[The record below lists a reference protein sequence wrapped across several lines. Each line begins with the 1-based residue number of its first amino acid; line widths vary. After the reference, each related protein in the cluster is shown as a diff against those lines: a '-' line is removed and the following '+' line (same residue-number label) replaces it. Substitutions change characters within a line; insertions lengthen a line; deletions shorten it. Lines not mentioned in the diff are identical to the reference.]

1 MEKSIYGFILRYSLR
16 QQVALVVLSFA
27 SFVPYYFWLF
37 LPKAIVN
44 QGILGK
50 GITFPLVYHGVR
62 LTQAH
67 YLFLL
72 TGAFLL
78 LVVVQQGFKYSI
90 NVFQGISGERML
102 RRLRYELY
110 GRVLRFPLGVFRRM
124 SPGEI
129 IPMITVETEALGG
142 FIANAFAVPMF
153 QGGMFLVSLGFLFVQ
168 NWTIALAALLI
179 YPVQFYLVPKMQRR
193 VNQLAKERVRSVRR
207 LSDRVGES
215 IGGIQEIHAHAG
227 ARRYL
232 AEFAYRLGDIYWVRY
247 EIYRRKFMIKSLN
260 NLLQQLGPF
269 LFYTIGGYLAIAGRI
284 DVGTVIAAVA
294 AQRDMGSPIREL
306 LNYYQQ
312 QQDARIKYEQIV
324 SQFDPEGIR
333 PEADLLAEPETAP
346 ALKGDIAVANVTLDG
361 EDGAPLLEGVS
372 FTQPTDR
379 SLALIGPSGGGRQE
393 LALLLARLIAPS
405 RGHLL
410 VGGADYAS
418 LPETVTGRRIGF
430 VDHAPYIFSE
440 TIAFNLFFG
449 LRHRP
454 IAPRTAAEGEALGE
468 RRRLRESVA
477 SGNSLDDIDAD
488 WTDYAAAGVE
498 TPEGLV
504 TAGLRVLRLV
514 ELYDDVF
521 QLGLRSVID
530 SAAKPD
536 LAVQI
541 LRARVN
547 LRQKLVET
555 GLGQVVESWHRE
567 RFNTNASVAENLM
580 FGNPVGDGF
589 DPERLGDNAYVLAVL
604 EKVGIAEQFLRVG
617 YDVAATMVEI
627 FADLPPGHEL
637 FQQFSFISSDDLPVY
652 QEILAR
658 VPKER
663 LDLLTGEA
671 RVSLMSLPFK
681 LVPSRHRLDVCT
693 EELKAKILDARQVF
707 ARDLPPEL
715 AGRIAF
721 FDPDTYTA
729 GANLQDNILFGKTA
743 YGQANAPEKVL
754 GAISDVLDDLGLC
767 DAVAEV
773 GLGFDCGI
781 SGGRLAAVQ
790 RQKLAIARSVMK
802 RPDILILVDAL
813 GAFDVALQDRLLDQ
827 LLAEFKGRC
836 LIGSFSR
843 AEIAERFDNL
853 LVLRG
858 GRLVEKGVAAELHR
872 DGTVF
877 QELLRQS

>member
-1 MEKSIYGFILRYSLR
+1 MEKNIFSFILRYSLR
-16 QQVALVVLSFA
+16 QQIALVILSFA
-27 SFVPYYFWLF
+27 SFGPYYFWLF

-50 GITFPLVYHGVR
+50 GVKFPIVYHGIHI
-62 LTQAH
+62 TQTR

-129 IPMITVETEALGG
+129 IPMITVETDALGG

-168 NWTIALAALLI
+168 DWTIAVAALLI
-179 YPVQFYLVPKMQRR
+179 YPLQFYLIPKMQRR

-207 LSDRVGES
+207 LSDRVGEG
-215 IGGIQEIHAHAG
+215 IGGIKEIHAHAG
-227 ARRYL
+227 ARRSL

-247 EIYRRKFMIKSLN
+247 DIYRRKFMIKSLN
-260 NLLQQLGPF
+260 NFLQQLGPF
-269 LFYTIGGYLAIAGRI
+269 LFYTIGGYLAISGRI

-294 AQRDMGSPIREL
+294 AQRDMGSPIKEL

-312 QQDARIKYEQIV
+312 HQDARIKYEQIV

-333 PEADLLAEPETAP
+333 PEAELLTEPEAVP
-346 ALKGDIAVANVTLDG
+346 ELKGDITVANVTLNG
-361 EDGAPLLEGVS
+361 EDGMPLLEGVS
-372 FTQPTDR
+372 FSHSTSR

-393 LALLLARLIAPS
+393 LALVLARLIMPS
-405 RGHLL
+405 RGHVL
-410 VGGADYAS
+410 VGGMDYAT
-418 LPETVTGRRIGF
+418 LPEMVTGRRIGF
-430 VDHAPYIFSE
+430 VDQAPYIFSE
-440 TIAFNLFFG
+440 SIAFNLFFG
-449 LRHRP
+449 LRHQP
-454 IAPRTAAEGEALGE
+454 MMPRTAAEGEALME
-468 RRRLRESVA
+468 QRRLAESIA
-477 SGNSLDDIDAD
+477 SGNSVDDIGAD
-488 WTDYAAAGVE
+488 WTDYAAVGVDG
-498 TPEGLV
+498 PKGLV
-504 TAGLRVLRLV
+504 TAGLHVLRLV

-521 QLGLRSVID
+521 QLGLRSTCDASV
-530 SAAKPD
+530 APE
-536 LAVQI
+536 LAGEI
-541 LRARVN
+541 LRARVK
-547 LRQKLVET
+547 LRERLAET
-555 GLGQVVESWHRE
+555 GLGLLVESWHRD
-567 RFNTNASVAENLM
+567 RFNNNASVAENLM

-589 DPERLGDNAYVLAVL
+589 DPDRLGDNAYVLSVL
-604 EKVGIAEQFLRVG
+604 RKVGIAEQFLHIG

-627 FADLPPGHEL
+627 FAEVPPGHEL
-637 FQQFSFISSDDLPVY
+637 FQQFSFISSEDLPVY
-652 QEILAR
+652 QELLAR

-681 LVPSRHRLDVCT
+681 LVPSRHRLDACT
-693 EELKAKILDARQVF
+693 EDLKAKILEARQAF

-721 FDPDTYTA
+721 FDADTYTA
-729 GANLQDNILFGKTA
+729 GANLQDNIVFGKIA
-743 YGQANAPEKVL
+743 YGQANGPERVL
-754 GAISDVLDDLGLC
+754 AAISEVLADLGLS
-767 DAVAEV
+767 DTVAEV

-781 SGGRLAAVQ
+781 SGGRLSAVQ
-790 RQKLAIARSVMK
+790 RQKLAIARSLMK

-813 GAFDVALQDRLLDQ
+813 GPFDVAVQDRLLAR
-827 LLAEFKGRC
+827 LLSEFKGRC
-836 LIGSFSR
+836 LISSFSR
-843 AEIAERFDNL
+843 VEITDRFDDV

-858 GRLVEKGVAAELHR
+858 GRLVEKGAAAELRH

-877 QELLRQS
+877 QELLKQS